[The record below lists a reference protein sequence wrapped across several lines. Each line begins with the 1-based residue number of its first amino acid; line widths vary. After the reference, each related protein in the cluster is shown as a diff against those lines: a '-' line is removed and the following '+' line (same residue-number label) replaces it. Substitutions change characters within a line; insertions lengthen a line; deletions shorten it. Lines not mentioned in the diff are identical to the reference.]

1 VSLREEEPAVPAQPT
16 SISLHFGALPDP
28 RVERTRAHLL
38 IDILTIGL
46 CAILCGGEGWTDM
59 ATFGRAREGWLRTFL
74 ALPNGIPS
82 HDTFGRVFA
91 ALDPAAFE
99 AAFAGWVRAV
109 APQTAARARAVDGK
123 TLRRSHDRARG
134 KAALH
139 LVSAWADA
147 SGLVLGQ
154 VAVDSKANEIVAIP
168 HLLALLDLRGCT
180 VTIDAMGCQVAIA
193 RQIVEQGG
201 DYILAL
207 KDNHPTLH
215 DDVRA
220 IFAEA
225 RRTDFAPLAP
235 AHHDHAGA
243 VDKGHGRLELRRA
256 WVISDPEII
265 AFLDEAGRW
274 AGLRAIG
281 LIEAE
286 RRVGAQREV
295 ERRHYLLSAPL
306 DAATFA
312 GLVRRHWGVENKLHW
327 VLDVTFNEDAS
338 RVRAGHAAQNL
349 AVLRRLALNLL
360 RQDTTRTGS
369 LATKRFTAALDQ
381 DYLTA
386 LLVAA
391 RTPHLPEKMR

>member
-1 VSLREEEPAVPAQPT
+1 MPAQPT
-16 SISLHFGALPDP
+16 SISAHFGSLPDP
-28 RVERTRAHLL
+28 RVERSKEHLL
-38 IDILTIGL
+38 LDILTIGL

-59 ATFGRAREGWLRTFL
+59 ALFGRAREGWLRTFL

-109 APQTAARARAVDGK
+109 APETAERLLALDGK
-123 TLRRSHDRARG
+123 TLRRSHDRGKG

-154 VAVDSKANEIVAIP
+154 VAVDDKANEIVAIP
-168 HLLALLDLRGCT
+168 QLLALLDIRGCT
-180 VTIDAMGCQVAIA
+180 VTIDAMGCQTAIA
-193 RQIVEQGG
+193 AQIVAQGG
-201 DYILAL
+201 DYVLAL

-225 RRTDFAPLAP
+225 RATAFAPLAP
-235 AHHDHAGA
+235 QHHGHAKA
-243 VDKGHGRLELRRA
+243 VEKGHGRLELRRA
-256 WVISDPEII
+256 WVITDPEVL
-265 AFLDEAGRW
+265 AFLNEAGRW

-281 LIEAE
+281 LVESE
-286 RRVGAQREV
+286 RRVGAKREV
-295 ERRHYLLSAPL
+295 EQRHYLLSAPL

-312 GLVRRHWGVENKLHW
+312 GVVRRHWGVENRLHW

-360 RQDTTRTGS
+360 RQDTTRKGS
-369 LATKRFTAALDQ
+369 VATKRFLAALDQ
-381 DYLTA
+381 DYLATLLAAAPTTA
-386 LLVAA
+386 PSPAQ
-391 RTPHLPEKMR
+391 

>member
-1 VSLREEEPAVPAQPT
+1 MPAQPT
-16 SISLHFGALPDP
+16 SISAHFGALPDP
-28 RVERTRAHLL
+28 RVERTKAHLL

-59 ATFGRAREGWLRTFL
+59 ATFGRAREAWLRTFL

-91 ALDPAAFE
+91 ALDPAAFGV
-99 AAFAGWVRAV
+99 AFAAWVRAV
-109 APQTAARARAVDGK
+109 APQTAGQVIALDGK
-123 TLRRSHDRARG
+123 ALRRSHDRAKG

-154 VAVDSKANEIVAIP
+154 VAVADKANEIVAIP
-168 HLLALLDLRGCT
+168 ALLALLDIRGCT
-180 VTIDAMGCQVAIA
+180 VTIDAMGCQTAIA
-193 RQIVEQGG
+193 RQVVDQGG
-201 DYILAL
+201 QYVLAL

-235 AHHDHAGA
+235 AQHDHAKATG
-243 VDKGHGRLELRRA
+243 KGHGRLEVRRA
-256 WVISDPEII
+256 WVITDPEVL
-265 AFLDEAGRW
+265 AFLNPHGAW
-274 AGLRAIG
+274 ANLRAIG
-281 LIEAE
+281 LVEAE
-286 RRVGAQREV
+286 RRGGGKREV
-295 ERRHYLLSAPL
+295 EQRHYLLSAPL
-306 DAATFA
+306 DAATF
-312 GLVRRHWGVENKLHW
+312 GRVVRRHWGIENRVHW

-349 AVLRRLALNLL
+349 AALRHVALNLL
-360 RQDTTRTGS
+360 RRDATRRGS
-369 LATKRFTAALDQ
+369 VATKRFTAALDQ
-381 DYLTA
+381 DYLAT
-386 LLVAA
+386 LLADAA
-391 RTPHLPEKMR
+391 S

>member
-1 VSLREEEPAVPAQPT
+1 MPARPT
-16 SISLHFGALPDP
+16 SISVHFGALPDP
-28 RVERTRAHLL
+28 RVERTKAHLL
-38 IDILTIGL
+38 IDVLTIGL

-59 ATFGRAREGWLRTFL
+59 ATFGRAREAWLRGFL

-109 APQTAARARAVDGK
+109 APQTAARALAVDGK

-134 KAALH
+134 RAALH
-139 LVSAWADA
+139 LVSAWADE

-154 VAVDSKANEIVAIP
+154 VAVGDKANEIVAIP
-168 HLLALLDLRGCT
+168 ELLALLDIRGCT
-180 VTIDAMGCQVAIA
+180 VTIDALGCQAAIA
-193 RQIVEQGG
+193 QQIVAQGG
-201 DYILAL
+201 QYVLAL

-225 RRTDFAPLAP
+225 RATGFAPLAP
-235 AHHDHAGA
+235 QHHGHAKA
-243 VDKGHGRLELRRA
+243 TDKGHGRLEIRRA
-256 WVISDPEII
+256 WVISDPEVL
-265 AFLDEAGRW
+265 AFVDAAGRW
-274 AGLRAIG
+274 PGLRAIG

-286 RRVGAQREV
+286 RRVGAAREV
-295 ERRHYLLSAPL
+295 EQRHYLLGAAL

-312 GLVRRHWGVENKLHW
+312 RTVRRHWGIENRLHW

-360 RQDTTRTGS
+360 RRDTARNGS
-369 LATKRFTAALDQ
+369 VATKRFTAALDQ
-381 DYLTA
+381 TYLAT
-386 LLVAA
+386 LLAA
-391 RTPHLPEKMR
+391 ASADK